1 MWKKKKKKKKRI
13 IARTQL
19 NEMNELNVLC
29 WGSSKSNSKQHGS
42 FGGYGSLRV
51 SVLLCLSL

>member
-1 MWKKKKKKKKRI
+1 
-13 IARTQL
+13 
-19 NEMNELNVLC
+19 MNELNVLC
-29 WGSSKSNSKQHGS
+29 WGSSKSKSKQHGS